1 MATFIKELWEL
12 VLTPGTTP
20 ALIKATHGL
29 FIMLIVSLVV
39 LVATT
44 RSIHFINLLVIATLL
59 YGTVVWF
66 IGELEQLKEAKR
78 KEEEKEKKETAGE
91 EVEKISEEKAKE
103 KGTATGLESIIPRE
117 VKTKSKKV

>member
-29 FIMLIVSLVV
+29 FIMLILSLVV

-78 KEEEKEKKETAGE
+78 KEEEKEKKETAGQ
-91 EVEKISEEKAKE
+91 EVEKISEEKAEE
-103 KGTATGLESIIPRE
+103 KGTATGLETIIPRE
-117 VKTKSKKV
+117 IKTKSKKV